1 MSFTYT
7 MAKKLAEHLKTQG
20 KKELSLSEMSVVLR
34 DITNTMD
41 ARWIKN
47 FMQSMATA
55 GLIELQSNGSFK
67 VV

>member
-34 DITNTMD
+34 DTTNTMD

-47 FMQSMATA
+47 YLQSMVTA
-55 GLIELQSNGSFK
+55 KLIELLPNGKFK
-67 VV
+67 VL